1 MIGGKIT
8 DKMYHG
14 CAAHYAKK
22 LIDFEK
28 GERCICAT
36 SYPFWR
42 EPDSFYPIQERE
54 STENRQLIKGP
65 IEYVW
70 KFTIIDY
77 LNKIKQ

>member
-36 SYPFWR
+36 SYPF
-42 EPDSFYPIQERE
+42 
-54 STENRQLIKGP
+54 
-65 IEYVW
+65 
-70 KFTIIDY
+70 
-77 LNKIKQ
+77 